1 VVFLSPL
8 YLSVILGGQPVY
20 EPLFFFK
27 LAYNG
32 WQVGERLTFSKY
44 YTSKIK
50 IVLISYHFIE
60 VRKGLVLACCN
71 ERGRTINP
79 PV

>member
-1 VVFLSPL
+1 VVFLT
-8 YLSVILGGQPVY
+8 Q
-20 EPLFFFK
+20 LFCQSLWLPQTVFGFK
-27 LAYNG
+27 LADNG
-32 WQVGERLTFSKY
+32 WQADERLTFSKY